1 MEDPFKVWELS
12 KNKTGLPV
20 DLCVIDIN
28 EDYQDDDYKVSVD
41 DYPSRLIMQNYY
53 DDSDNKEFVHISV
66 EKDNPHL
73 FEDELNLKEDDFKK
87 VQEFIRKHY
96 NDFQH
101 YFNNEIDIEEL
112 RSKVYVLW
120 ITLRYLHI

>member
-1 MEDPFKVWELS
+1 MEDPIKVLELS
-12 KNKTGLPV
+12 KDKTGLPV

-112 RSKVYVLW
+112 RSKVYVL
-120 ITLRYLHI
+120 

>member
-1 MEDPFKVWELS
+1 MEDPIKVWELS
-12 KNKTGLPV
+12 KDKTGLPV

-41 DYPSRLIMQNYY
+41 DYPSRLIIQNYY
-53 DDSDNKEFVHISV
+53 DDSYNKELVHISV

-96 NDFQH
+96 NDFQL

-112 RSKVYVLW
+112 RSKVYVL
-120 ITLRYLHI
+120 

>member
-1 MEDPFKVWELS
+1 MEDPIKVWELS
-12 KNKTGLPV
+12 KDKTGLPV

-66 EKDNPHL
+66 DEDNPHL
-73 FEDELNLKEDDFKK
+73 FEDELNIKEDDFKK
-87 VQEFIRKHY
+87 VQKFIRKHY
-96 NDFQH
+96 NYFQK
-101 YFNNEIDIEEL
+101 YFDNEIDIGEL
-112 RSKVYVLW
+112 RKRVYEA
-120 ITLRYLHI
+120 

>member
-1 MEDPFKVWELS
+1 MNDPINVWELS
-12 KNKTGLPV
+12 KDKTGLPV

-28 EDYQDDDYKVSVD
+28 EDYQDDDYKVSVE

-101 YFNNEIDIEEL
+101 YFNNEIDIGEL
-112 RSKVYVLW
+112 RKRVYEA
-120 ITLRYLHI
+120 

>member
-1 MEDPFKVWELS
+1 MEDPIKVWELS
-12 KNKTGLPV
+12 KDKTCLPV

-53 DDSDNKEFVHISV
+53 DDSDNKEFVHISID
-66 EKDNPHL
+66 KDNPQL
-73 FEDELNLKEDDFKK
+73 IEDKLNISEDDFKK

-96 NDFQH
+96 NDFQQ
-101 YFNNEIDIEEL
+101 YFNDEINIEEL
-112 RSKVYVLW
+112 KKRV
-120 ITLRYLHI
+120 I

>member
-1 MEDPFKVWELS
+1 MEDPIKVWELS
-12 KNKTGLPV
+12 KDKTGLPV

-53 DDSDNKEFVHISV
+53 DDSDNKEFVHISID
-66 EKDNPHL
+66 KDNPQL
-73 FEDELNLKEDDFKK
+73 FEDKLKINEEDFKK

-96 NDFQH
+96 NYFQK
-101 YFNNEIDIEEL
+101 YFDNEIDIGEL
-112 RSKVYVLW
+112 RKRVYEA
-120 ITLRYLHI
+120 